1 MGVFYATYDTATL
14 IKSMNFTY
22 YDNLGEAFFI
32 DKNGGF
38 LNSHDE
44 QIINNLL
51 LVPIFNS
58 IDKKNTE
65 KIFVKDENGQNK
77 VFQYEYNKEKK
88 VATHICVKGN
98 YGDTGLKMVIVV
110 PYQEVFYRTLEM
122 KFLTAVLI
130 ILFIIGMFITW
141 GYVIYIRKKKA

>member
-1 MGVFYATYDTATL
+1 MIIWEKL
-14 IKSMNFTY
+14 
-22 YDNLGEAFFI
+22 I

-58 IDKKNTE
+58 IDKNTE

-88 VATHICVKGN
+88 LPRTFV
-98 YGDTGLKMVIVV
+98 LKEIMVIPV
-110 PYQEVFYRTLEM
+110 
-122 KFLTAVLI
+122 
-130 ILFIIGMFITW
+130 
-141 GYVIYIRKKKA
+141 